1 MPALSSRRKQQLRD
15 LLLANLTLVATLLAS
30 FAGATLLYSFT
41 ANVLVLST
49 IPLLAATIGVTAVAV
64 AVHPDVKCDSLGLGR
79 RPIAGTLWGLLLGAA
94 ACALAVVISITL
106 HWAEWT
112 AVDPSLLR
120 FDWRETPLAGLAL
133 LVTGAMGEELFMRG
147 LLLQF
152 LARSLGPF
160 AAVAATSIAFSL
172 LHYGNP
178 GFTDVA
184 LVNTALFGVL
194 FGLAVVRGRSLWLAF
209 GLHLGWNAAQ
219 VVLGVNT
226 SGITIRLTD
235 LNFES
240 RGAEWLAGGDYGLEG
255 GVLATCMA
263 ILLAGIVWARPW
275 WRGPQRMFWEAPG
288 TGAPQKA
295 GSLGTLFGDLPGR
308 GGHSGG
314 AREDGKADG
323 GTAHRTDSEPER

>member
-1 MPALSSRRKQQLRD
+1 MPSLSSRRKQQLRD

-30 FAGATLLYSFT
+30 FAGAMLLYSFT
-41 ANVLVLST
+41 TNVLVLSA

-64 AVHPDVKCDSLGLGR
+64 AIHPDVTCDSLGLSR
-79 RPIAGTLWGLLLGAA
+79 KAFLGTFWGALLGAG
-94 ACALAVVISITL
+94 ACVLAVGISISL
-106 HWAEWT
+106 DWAAWT
-112 AVDPSLLR
+112 TVDPSLLR
-120 FDWRETPLAGLAL
+120 FDWRETRLAGLAL
-133 LVTGAMGEELFMRG
+133 LATGAMGEELFMRG

-160 AAVAATSIAFSL
+160 PAVAATSIAFSL

-240 RGAEWLAGGDYGLEG
+240 RGAEWLAGGGYGLEG

-263 ILLAGIVWARPW
+263 VLLAGIVWACPR
-275 WRGPQRMFWEAPG
+275 WRGPERMFWEAPG
-288 TGAPQKA
+288 TGGSQTA
-295 GSLGTLFGDLPGR
+295 GSLDTLLGDLPGR

-314 AREDGKADG
+314 AYKDGEADG
-323 GTAHRTDSEPER
+323 GTAHRTHSESER